1 MESGE
6 HAHLSQLS
14 TEDYLSQFGLGR
26 DAISE
31 VLVGETLEILPIESN
46 TEKYLENFAAP
57 GLNKEARRRQTQI
70 YDLTK
75 EEGRKAADME
85 QRLSFREIVVIS
97 QLVPIFLIPI
107 WLAIILSL
115 PIFGVKPYSEDM
127 QKGFLAALATNAF
140 GVCLIIARD
149 LFPLGSEEDK
159 KIKKTKEEW
168 GL

>member
-1 MESGE
+1 MESE
-6 HAHLSQLS
+6 ERAHLSQLS
-14 TEDYLSQFGLGR
+14 TEDYLSQFGLGK

-31 VLVGETLEILPIESN
+31 VSHSETSEIVPIESN
-46 TEKYLENFAAP
+46 TDKYLENYATP
-57 GLNKEARRRQTQI
+57 GLSKEDRIRQTRI

-85 QRLSFREIVVIS
+85 QRLSFREIVIIS
-97 QLVPIFLIPI
+97 QLLPIFLIPL
-107 WLAIILSL
+107 WLAVILSL

-140 GVCLIIARD
+140 GVCLIVARD

-159 KIKKTKEEW
+159 KIKKIKEE
-168 GL
+168 